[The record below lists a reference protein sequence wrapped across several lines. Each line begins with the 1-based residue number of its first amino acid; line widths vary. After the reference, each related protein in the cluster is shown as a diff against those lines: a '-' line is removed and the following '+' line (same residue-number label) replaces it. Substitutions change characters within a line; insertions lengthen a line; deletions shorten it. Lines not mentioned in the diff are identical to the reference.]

1 MLKYADSSFLICI
14 MNSGLDDFCIKM
26 QDFLSKSA
34 KKSRIR
40 DLQAVA
46 SEV

>member
-1 MLKYADSSFLICI
+1 MQTEDSKFAEMHIDKKNIL
-14 MNSGLDDFCIKM
+14 LKM